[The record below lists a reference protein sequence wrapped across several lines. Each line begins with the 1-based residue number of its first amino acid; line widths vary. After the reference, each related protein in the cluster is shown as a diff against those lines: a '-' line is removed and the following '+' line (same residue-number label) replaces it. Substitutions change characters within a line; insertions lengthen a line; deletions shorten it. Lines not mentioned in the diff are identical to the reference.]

1 MLYTPTELAE
11 IVSTRIAH
19 DMGGTIGAL
28 GSALELIAENNNV
41 MDADTQK
48 IITSAANTLKARQR
62 FLRIA
67 FGLNTNA
74 TGSDELKKVCEDYL
88 ATFGN
93 PANPITLNINAIS
106 PEIAKPVFLCIMA
119 AADVCMRGGIITIE
133 MNKNNLTLHLASD
146 YKLVAG
152 KLEVYKEI
160 INGNKP
166 KEYISQYVQLIYL
179 RELLGDGVPM
189 KLTTSENE
197 MTLIIG

>member
-74 TGSDELKKVCEDYL
+74 TGSDELKQVCEDYL

-93 PANPITLNINAIS
+93 PANPVNLKINAIS
-106 PEIAKPVFLCIMA
+106 PEIAKLVFLCVMT
-119 AADVCMRGGIITIE
+119 AADVCMRGGKISIE
-133 MNKNNLTLHLASD
+133 INKNNMTLNVASD

-152 KLEVYKEI
+152 KIAVYKDI

-166 KEYISQYVQLIYL
+166 QEYISQYVQLIYL
-179 RELLGDGVPM
+179 RELLGNDVPM
-189 KLTTSENE
+189 QLNVSENE

>member
-1 MLYTPTELAE
+1 MLYTPMELAE

-19 DMGGTIGAL
+19 DLGGTIGAL

-67 FGLNTNA
+67 FGLDTKANN
-74 TGSDELKKVCEDYL
+74 SEELKKICEDYIT
-88 ATFGN
+88 TFGN
-93 PANPITLNINAIS
+93 PATPIELNINTIS
-106 PEIAKPVFLCIMA
+106 PDIAKLVFLCVMT
-119 AADVCMRGGIITIE
+119 AADICMRGGKISIE
-133 MNKNNLTLHLASD
+133 INKNNMTLNVASD

-152 KLEVYKEI
+152 KIAVYKDI

-166 KEYISQYVQLIYL
+166 QEYISQYVQLIYL
-179 RELLGDGVPM
+179 RELLCNDVPM
-189 KLTTSENE
+189 QLNVSENE